1 MNLFLLLSDQTM
13 TATILQTYQ
22 SIDYLLCMHQ
32 GIAEAEDIAALP
44 TVQFWKDG
52 KCVDVS

>member
-1 MNLFLLLSDQTM
+1 M